1 MLRLEKED
9 IQKIQELNIYKTL
22 DNIQISKGWLP
33 KVLEMGK
40 EIEVLCQEEKIP
52 LPKIMQVKSKFGT
65 LRFYYRDETNNQRL
79 KDLINLWHCNID
91 HICEYCGASEASV
104 DKHRH
109 RWITLCEKCSGAV
122 N

>member
-40 EIEVLCQEEKIP
+40 EIEVLCQEEKIS
-52 LPKIMQVKSKFGT
+52 LPEIMQVKSKFGT
-65 LRFYYRDETNNQRL
+65 LRFY
-79 KDLINLWHCNID
+79 
-91 HICEYCGASEASV
+91 CELTSP
-104 DKHRH
+104 
-109 RWITLCEKCSGAV
+109 
-122 N
+122 